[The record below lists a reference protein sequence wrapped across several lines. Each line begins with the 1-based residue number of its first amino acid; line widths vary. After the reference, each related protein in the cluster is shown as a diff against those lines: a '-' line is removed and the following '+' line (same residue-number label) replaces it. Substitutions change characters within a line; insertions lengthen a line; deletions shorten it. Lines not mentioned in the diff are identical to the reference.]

1 MANKTKKPAEQQL
14 VKPQPTEPPQ
24 PGQQMAD
31 DGSGG
36 EFSTSFAQTEPPPV
50 QE

>member
-1 MANKTKKPAEQQL
+1 MANKTKKPAEPL
-14 VKPQPTEPPQ
+14 PLKPKPAEPPQ

-36 EFSTSFAQTEPPPV
+36 TLSFAQTDPPPV